1 MLCGGGHSAALI
13 QIGSAGCAHPV
24 HYAAFIADHRHVSLL
39 TAEQLTIARGDRTLL
54 RDFSLRLAPGELV
67 HLRGANGVG
76 KTSLLETL
84 AGLRRG
90 DGEIRWQPDDAQPH
104 WLGHRNGL
112 NLQLSAIDNL
122 RFWCG
127 INDAPPS
134 GIAAALER
142 LHLPPRARLRA
153 CRQLSAGQKR
163 RTALARLLLQR
174 RPVWLLD
181 EPLDGLDAAGLSLF
195 AELAQAHLDDGGA
208 VLMTSHQS
216 LPPPLVARELML

>member
-1 MLCGGGHSAALI
+1 MTEPLKLAVVGH
-13 QIGSAGCAHPV
+13 
-24 HYAAFIADHRHVSLL
+24 
-39 TAEQLTIARGDRTLL
+39 T
-54 RDFSLRLAPGELV
+54 
-67 HLRGANGVG
+67 NVG

-134 GIAAALER
+134 GIACNAF
-142 LHLPPRARLRA
+142 
-153 CRQLSAGQKR
+153 K
-163 RTALARLLLQR
+163 QR
-174 RPVWLLD
+174 FSRHCWSSV
-181 EPLDGLDAAGLSLF
+181 
-195 AELAQAHLDDGGA
+195 
-208 VLMTSHQS
+208 
-216 LPPPLVARELML
+216 